1 MIVLGLDPGIARTG
15 FGILDTSQTQPYISC
30 GCLTTRPQKNAAARL
45 LQIGQDTTSL
55 IIKYKPDMA
64 VIEEIF
70 FNTNTTTAILTAQA
84 RGVLLYILQKYN
96 IHTTSLTPLQIKSQL
111 TGYGRA
117 DKKQVQSIIQQ
128 RLGLSSA
135 PQPDDAADALAAAL
149 CVVDKQH
156 QINNISA

>member
-15 FGILDTSQTQPYISC
+15 FGILDTSQTQPYVSC

-45 LQIGQDTTSL
+45 LQIGQDATSL
-55 IIKYKPDMA
+55 ILKHKPDIA
-64 VIEEIF
+64 VIEDIF

-84 RGVLLYILQKYN
+84 RGVLLYVLQKHHVH
-96 IHTTSLTPLQIKSQL
+96 ITSLTPLQIKSQL

-128 RLGLSSA
+128 RLGLNRA

-149 CVVDKQH
+149 CVIDKRY
-156 QINNISA
+156 QIHNILA